1 MEVLVCQFICGTASG
16 DHLDR
21 GRASVKRDLT
31 CERKNPLRFA
41 FSGASASSFYT
52 GVDAQP
58 VAVLCAVRRLAAI
71 RSACLAGGKGPMLD
85 DEVKSLLYDAILELS
100 YVQEFEDGWPR
111 EMIASAK
118 GKQIVERGMKLLGIK
133 DLSAENWKA
142 VKRK

>member
-1 MEVLVCQFICGTASG
+1 
-16 DHLDR
+16 
-21 GRASVKRDLT
+21 
-31 CERKNPLRFA
+31 
-41 FSGASASSFYT
+41 
-52 GVDAQP
+52 
-58 VAVLCAVRRLAAI
+58 
-71 RSACLAGGKGPMLD
+71 MLD